1 MISYRSKNT
10 QEKKGTP
17 KIPDPI
23 FQHKPR
29 LPNEIY
35 PLPNQ
40 NNPTK
45 LNQNSTYQTK
55 FTQPNIITV
64 PAYQIQ
70 PTNPNLPS

>member
-1 MISYRSKNT
+1 MISYKSKNT
-10 QEKKGTP
+10 REKKGTP
-17 KIPDPI
+17 KISDPI
-23 FQHKPR
+23 FQRKPN
-29 LPNEIY
+29 LPNQIY

-64 PAYQIQ
+64 PTYQIQ